1 MSIKTWLFCLV
12 FSKIK
17 PCKIAAMKTFIVWLI
32 RFIIKLVAKVEA
44 TGYENLPEKGGFV
57 IAVNHLGFLD
67 APMAYYALNNWNLF
81 IPVAEKWEES
91 AILRWLGK
99 HLNAIFIDRFN
110 PDLKAMRE
118 MIHRMEQGQTLVIAP
133 EGTRARDEKM
143 AQGKPGVAYLAS
155 KMGWTILPVAISGTE
170 DRLLLGNLKRLK
182 KSKILLTA
190 GKPFVLP
197 PFPKENRDEK
207 LQEYTDEIMCRIA
220 VMLPEHNRGYYAEH
234 PRLKELLA
242 ENK

>member
-1 MSIKTWLFCLV
+1 
-12 FSKIK
+12 
-17 PCKIAAMKTFIVWLI
+17 MKNFIVWLI
-32 RFIIKLVAKVEA
+32 RFIINIIARVKAS
-44 TGYENLPEKGGFV
+44 GYENLPANGGFV

-67 APMAYYALNNWNLF
+67 APMAYYALNDWNLF

-110 PDLKAMRE
+110 PDLRAMRE
-118 MIHRMEQGQTLVIAP
+118 MMKRMEEGQTLVIAP

-155 KMGWTILPVAISGTE
+155 KMGWTIVPVAIVGTE
-170 DRLLLGNLKRLK
+170 DRIVIQNLKRLK
-182 KSKILLTA
+182 RTDIQLIA
-190 GKPFVLP
+190 GKSFVLP
-197 PFPKENRDEK
+197 PFPKHEREEK

-220 VMLPEHNRGYYAEH
+220 VLLPERNRGHYAEH

-242 ENK
+242 GQG

>member
-1 MSIKTWLFCLV
+1 
-12 FSKIK
+12 
-17 PCKIAAMKTFIVWLI
+17 MKKYIVWLI
-32 RFIIKLVAKVEA
+32 RFIINIIARVKAS
-44 TGYENLPEKGGFV
+44 GYENLPANGGFV

-67 APMAYYALNNWNLF
+67 APMAYYALNDWNLF

-110 PDLKAMRE
+110 PDLRAMRE
-118 MIHRMEQGQTLVIAP
+118 MVKRMEEGQPLVIAP

-155 KMGWTILPVAISGTE
+155 KMGWTIVPVAIVGTE
-170 DRLLLGNLKRLK
+170 DRIVIQNLKRLK
-182 KSKILLTA
+182 RTDIQLIA
-190 GKPFVLP
+190 GKSFVLP
-197 PFPKENRDEK
+197 PFPKHEREEK

-220 VMLPEHNRGYYAEH
+220 VLLPERNRGYYAEH

-242 ENK
+242 GQG

>member
-1 MSIKTWLFCLV
+1 
-12 FSKIK
+12 
-17 PCKIAAMKTFIVWLI
+17 MKNFIVWLI
-32 RFIIKLVAKVEA
+32 RFIINIIARVKAS
-44 TGYENLPEKGGFV
+44 GYENLPANGGFV

-67 APMAYYALNNWNLF
+67 APMAYYALNDWNLF

-110 PDLKAMRE
+110 PDLRAMRE
-118 MIHRMEQGQTLVIAP
+118 MMKRMEEGQTLVIAP

-155 KMGWTILPVAISGTE
+155 KMGWTIVPVAIVGTE
-170 DRLLLGNLKRLK
+170 DRIVIQNLKRLK
-182 KSKILLTA
+182 RTDIQLIA
-190 GKPFVLP
+190 GKSFVLP
-197 PFPKENRDEK
+197 PFPKHEREEK

-220 VMLPEHNRGYYAEH
+220 VLLPERNRGYYAEH

-242 ENK
+242 GQG

>member
-1 MSIKTWLFCLV
+1 
-12 FSKIK
+12 
-17 PCKIAAMKTFIVWLI
+17 MKKFIVWFIRLVINLI
-32 RFIIKLVAKVEA
+32 AKVDA
-44 TGYENLPEKGGFV
+44 SGYENIPEKGGFV

-67 APMAYYALNNWNLF
+67 APMAYYALDNWNLF

-110 PDLKAMRE
+110 LDLKAMRE
-118 MIHRMEQGQTLVIAP
+118 MMKRMEEGQTLVIAP

-155 KMGWTILPVAISGTE
+155 KMGWTIVPVAIAGTE
-170 DRLLLGNLKRLK
+170 DRLVIQNLKRLK
-182 KSKILLTA
+182 RTNIKLTA
-190 GKPFVLP
+190 GKSFVLP
-197 PFPKENRDEK
+197 PFPKENREEK

-220 VMLPEHNRGYYAEH
+220 MMLPEHNRGYYAEH

>member
-1 MSIKTWLFCLV
+1 
-12 FSKIK
+12 
-17 PCKIAAMKTFIVWLI
+17 MKKFIVWLI
-32 RFIIKLVAKVEA
+32 RFVIKLIAKVDA
-44 TGYENLPEKGGFV
+44 SGYENLPEKGGFV

-99 HLNAIFIDRFN
+99 YLNAIFIDRFN
-110 PDLKAMRE
+110 PDLKSMRE
-118 MIHRMEQGQTLVIAP
+118 MIKRMEAGQTLVIAP

-170 DRLLLGNLKRLK
+170 DRIVIQNLKRLK
-182 KSKILLTA
+182 RTNIKLIA
-190 GKPFVLP
+190 GKSFTLP
-197 PFPKENRDEK
+197 PFPKENREEK

-220 VMLPEHNRGYYAEH
+220 VMLPEHNRGFYADH
-234 PRLKELLA
+234 PRLKEMLV
-242 ENK
+242 EQK

>member
-1 MSIKTWLFCLV
+1 
-12 FSKIK
+12 
-17 PCKIAAMKTFIVWLI
+17 MKRFIVWLI
-32 RFIIKLVAKVEA
+32 RFILKLIAKVEA
-44 TGYENLPEKGGFV
+44 SGYENLPDKGGFV
-57 IAVNHLGFLD
+57 IACNHLGFLD
-67 APMAYYALNNWNLF
+67 APMAYYALNDWNLF

-118 MIHRMEQGQTLVIAP
+118 MMKRMEEGQTLVIAP

-155 KMGWTILPVAISGTE
+155 KMGWTIVPVAISGTE
-170 DRLLLGNLKRLK
+170 DRIVIKNLKHFK
-182 KSKILLTA
+182 KTNIKLTA
-190 GKPFVLP
+190 GRSFTLP
-197 PFPKENRDEK
+197 PFPKEDREEK
-207 LQEYTDEIMCRIA
+207 LQEFTDEIMCRIA
-220 VMLPEHNRGYYAEH
+220 IMLPEHNRGFYADH

>member
-1 MSIKTWLFCLV
+1 
-12 FSKIK
+12 
-17 PCKIAAMKTFIVWLI
+17 MKNFIVWLI
-32 RFIIKLVAKVEA
+32 RFIINMIARVKAS
-44 TGYENLPEKGGFV
+44 GYENLPANGGFV

-67 APMAYYALNNWNLF
+67 APMAYYALNDWNLF

-110 PDLKAMRE
+110 PDLRAMRE
-118 MIHRMEQGQTLVIAP
+118 MMKRMEEGQTLVIAP

-155 KMGWTILPVAISGTE
+155 KMGWTIVPVAIVGTE
-170 DRLLLGNLKRLK
+170 DRIVLRNLKRFKRSDIQL
-182 KSKILLTA
+182 IA
-190 GKPFVLP
+190 GKSFVLP
-197 PFPKENRDEK
+197 PFPKHEREEK

-220 VMLPEHNRGYYAEH
+220 MLLPERNRGYYAEH

-242 ENK
+242 GQG

>member
-1 MSIKTWLFCLV
+1 
-12 FSKIK
+12 
-17 PCKIAAMKTFIVWLI
+17 MKTFIVWLL
-32 RFIIKLVAKVEA
+32 RLIIKLVANVEA
-44 TGYENLPEKGGFV
+44 SGYENLPRNGGFV

-67 APMAYYALNNWNLF
+67 APMAYYALNDWNLF

-118 MIHRMEQGQTLVIAP
+118 MMKRMEEGQTLVIAP

-155 KMGWTILPVAISGTE
+155 KMGWTIVPVAISGTE
-170 DRLLLGNLKRLK
+170 DRIVIGNLKRFK
-182 KSKILLTA
+182 KTHIKLTA
-190 GKPFVLP
+190 GKSFTLP
-197 PFPKENRDEK
+197 PFPKENREEK

-220 VMLPEHNRGYYAEH
+220 VMLPEHNRGFYAEH
-234 PRLKELLA
+234 PRLKVLAA

>member
-1 MSIKTWLFCLV
+1 
-12 FSKIK
+12 
-17 PCKIAAMKTFIVWLI
+17 MKKFIVWLI
-32 RFIIKLVAKVEA
+32 RFIINIIARVKAS
-44 TGYENLPEKGGFV
+44 GYENLPEKGGFV

-91 AILRWLGK
+91 VILRWLGK

-110 PDLKAMRE
+110 PDLQSDARNDQA
-118 MIHRMEQGQTLVIAP
+118 HGRRTDSRDLLP

-155 KMGWTILPVAISGTE
+155 KMGWTIVPVAIIGTE
-170 DRLLLGNLKRLK
+170 DRIVIQQPQTVQTYSHSTRLQG
-182 KSKILLTA
+182 KSFT
-190 GKPFVLP
+190 LP

-220 VMLPEHNRGYYAEH
+220 VMLPEKNRGYYAEH
-234 PRLKELLA
+234 SRLKQLLT
-242 ENK
+242 EKQ

>member
-1 MSIKTWLFCLV
+1 
-12 FSKIK
+12 
-17 PCKIAAMKTFIVWLI
+17 MKTFIVWLL
-32 RFIIKLVAKVEA
+32 RLIIKLVANVEA
-44 TGYENLPEKGGFV
+44 SGYENLPRNGGFV

-67 APMAYYALNNWNLF
+67 APMAYYALNDWNLF

-118 MIHRMEQGQTLVIAP
+118 MMKRMEEGQTLVIAP

-155 KMGWTILPVAISGTE
+155 KMGWTIVPVAISGTE
-170 DRLLLGNLKRLK
+170 DRIVIGNLKRFK
-182 KSKILLTA
+182 KTHIKLTA
-190 GKPFVLP
+190 GKSFTLP
-197 PFPKENRDEK
+197 PFPKENREEK

-234 PRLKELLA
+234 PRLKVLAA

>member
-1 MSIKTWLFCLV
+1 
-12 FSKIK
+12 
-17 PCKIAAMKTFIVWLI
+17 MKRFIVWFI
-32 RFIIKLVAKVEA
+32 RFIIKRIANVEA
-44 TGYENLPEKGGFV
+44 SGYENLPEKGGFV

-67 APMAYYALNNWNLF
+67 APMAYYALDDWNLF

-91 AILRWLGK
+91 PILRWLGK

-118 MIHRMEQGQTLVIAP
+118 MMNRMADGQTLVIAP

-155 KMGWTILPVAISGTE
+155 KMGWTILPVAISGSE
-170 DRLLLGNLKRLK
+170 DRIVLHNLKHFKKTSIHLK
-182 KSKILLTA
+182 A
-190 GKPFVLP
+190 GKSFTLP
-197 PFPKENRDEK
+197 PFPKENREEK

-220 VMLPEHNRGYYAEH
+220 VMLPEKNRGYYAEH
-234 PRLKELLA
+234 PRLKEFLA
-242 ENK
+242 EKQ